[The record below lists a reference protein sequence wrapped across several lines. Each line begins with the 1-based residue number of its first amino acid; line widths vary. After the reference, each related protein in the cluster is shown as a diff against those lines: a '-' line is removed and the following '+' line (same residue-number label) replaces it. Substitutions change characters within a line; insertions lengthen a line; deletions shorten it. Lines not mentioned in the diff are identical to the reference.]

1 MKKRGTWH
9 ILFWIT
15 LFVIIFIL
23 INAAGKKGPEV
34 ELEYSQFKQYI
45 RSGSVS
51 KVVVG
56 QDFIKGQFR
65 DSDGILKKF
74 RTIPMNDPNLIKD
87 MEENKVL
94 NFSSVE
100 KNGWLSS
107 ILIGCLPMVLLFF
120 VLFFLMR
127 GMIVGSGKH
136 EIMSFGK
143 TKAKLA
149 GNNAAKKVT
158 FKDVAG
164 CNEAKEELQEII
176 EFLKDP
182 AKFQKLGGKIPK
194 GVLLFG
200 SPGTGKTLL
209 AKAVAGEAG
218 VPFFSSSGSEFVEM
232 FVGVGASRV
241 RDLFDQGRKSAPCL
255 LFIDEIDAVG
265 RHRFAGIGGGH
276 DEREQTLNQLLV
288 EMDGFDTKE
297 GVILIAATNRPDV
310 LDPAILRPGRF
321 DRQVLVSSPDL
332 KDREEILSVHAQ
344 KIKID
349 TDVNLNV
356 IARRT
361 PGFVGADLANLINE
375 AALLAARNGQKAVN
389 MKNMEEAIDRVL
401 AGPQR
406 KSRMMSDKEKKV
418 IAYHEAGHTIVAK
431 LVPTAD
437 PVHKVSIVPRGPA
450 LGYTLQLPEE
460 DKYLTSRTELL
471 DRLAILFGGRVAE
484 ELVFSEITTGAQNDI
499 SKATEI
505 ATRMV
510 MEFGMSEKV
519 GPMALQRPNEEIFL
533 GRDIS
538 KGVRHSGKTSELIDE
553 EIKRLIDE
561 AKNEATKLIK
571 DNLTKLD
578 KLVNYLLERETLSGE
593 EVNKIMKGEDLPSIS
608 QKAPG
613 REEDR
618 KEAGVEKEVIKEI
631 TDNGKQES
639 EKFSF

>member
-1 MKKRGTWH
+1 
-9 ILFWIT
+9 
-15 LFVIIFIL
+15 
-23 INAAGKKGPEV
+23 
-34 ELEYSQFKQYI
+34 
-45 RSGSVS
+45 
-51 KVVVG
+51 VVG

-65 DSDGILKKF
+65 DSDGVLKNF

-94 NFSSVE
+94 EFSSIE
-100 KNGWLSS
+100 KGGWLSS
-107 ILIGCLPMVLLFF
+107 LLVGCLPMILFLF
-120 VLFFLMR
+120 VWFFLMR
-127 GMIVGSGKH
+127 GMMMGSGKH
-136 EIMSFGK
+136 AMSFGK

-310 LDPAILRPGRF
+310 LDPALLRPGRF
-321 DRQVLVSSPDL
+321 DRQVVVPSPDL
-332 KDREEILSVHAQ
+332 KDREEILTVHAQ
-344 KIKID
+344 KIKLD
-349 TDVNLNV
+349 SDVNLNV

-375 AALLAARNGQKAVN
+375 AALLAARNNQKAVN
-389 MKNMEEAIDRVL
+389 MKNMEEAIDRIL

-406 KSRMMSDKEKKV
+406 KSRMMSEKEKKV

-431 LVPTAD
+431 LLPMAD

-460 DKYLTSRTELL
+460 DKYLTSKSELL

-484 ELVFSEITTGAQNDI
+484 EVMFSEITTGAQNDI

-510 MEFGMSEKV
+510 MEFGMSEKI
-519 GPMALQRPNEEIFL
+519 GPMALQRPNEEVFL

-538 KGVRHSGKTSELIDE
+538 REVRHSGKTSELIDE
-553 EIKRLIDE
+553 EIKKIIDG
-561 AKNEATKLIK
+561 AKSKATKLIK
-571 DNLTKLD
+571 DNLAALD
-578 KLVNYLLERETLSGE
+578 KLVKYLLERENLNGE
-593 EVNKIMKGEDLPSIS
+593 EVDKIIKGEELPPMAE
-608 QKAPG
+608 KVPVT
-613 REEDR
+613 EEDR
-618 KEAGVEKEVIKEI
+618 KEASVEKKVIKEK
-631 TDNGKQES
+631 N
-639 EKFSF
+639 

>member
-1 MKKRGTWH
+1 MKKKGPWH

-15 LFVIIFIL
+15 LFIIIFML
-23 INAAGKKGPEV
+23 MNAAGKKSSEA
-34 ELEYSQFKQYI
+34 ELEYSQFKRYI

-51 KVVVG
+51 KIVVG

-65 DSDGILKKF
+65 DSDGVLKKF
-74 RTIPMNDPNLIKD
+74 KTIPMNDPNLIKD

-94 NFSSVE
+94 EFSSVE
-100 KNGWLSS
+100 KGGLLSS
-107 ILIGCLPMVLLFF
+107 ILIGCLPMILFLF
-120 VLFFLMR
+120 VWFFLMR
-127 GMIVGSGKH
+127 GMMAGGGKQA
-136 EIMSFGK
+136 MSFGK

-149 GNNAAKKVT
+149 GNNTAKKVT

-176 EFLKDP
+176 GFLKEP

-310 LDPAILRPGRF
+310 LDPALLRPGRF
-321 DRQVLVSSPDL
+321 DRQVVVPSPDL

-344 KIKID
+344 KIKLD

-389 MKNMEEAIDRVL
+389 MKNMEEAIDRIL

-431 LVPTAD
+431 LLPTAD

-450 LGYTLQLPEE
+450 LGYTLQVPEE

-538 KGVRHSGKTSELIDE
+538 REVRHSGKTSELIDE
-553 EIKRLIDE
+553 EIKKLIDE
-561 AKNEATKLIK
+561 AKNEATRLIE
-571 DNLTKLD
+571 DNSTKLD
-578 KLVNYLLERETLSGE
+578 KLVNYLLDRETLSGE
-593 EVNKIMKGEDLPSIS
+593 EVNKIMKGEDLPYIS
-608 QKAPG
+608 QKAPVTK
-613 REEDR
+613 EDK
-618 KEAGVEKEVIKEI
+618 KEAAVGKEI
-631 TDNGKQES
+631 IRK
-639 EKFSF
+639 

>member
-1 MKKRGTWH
+1 MKKRGPWH

-15 LFVIIFIL
+15 LFIIIFML
-23 INAAGKKGPEV
+23 MNAAGKKSPEV

-45 RSGSVS
+45 RAGSVS

-65 DSDGILKKF
+65 DSDGVLKKF
-74 RTIPMNDPNLIKD
+74 RTIPMKDHNLIKD

-94 NFSSVE
+94 EFSSVE
-100 KNGWLSS
+100 KGGWFSS
-107 ILIGCLPMVLLFF
+107 ILIGCLPMILFLF
-120 VLFFLMR
+120 VWFFLMR
-127 GMIVGSGKH
+127 GMMAGGGKQV
-136 EIMSFGK
+136 MSFGK

-149 GNNAAKKVT
+149 GNNAAKKAT

-310 LDPAILRPGRF
+310 LDPALLRPGRF
-321 DRQVLVSSPDL
+321 DRQVVVPSPDL
-332 KDREEILSVHAQ
+332 KDREEILYVHAQ
-344 KIKID
+344 KIKLD
-349 TDVNLNV
+349 TGANLNV

-389 MKNMEEAIDRVL
+389 MKNMEEAIDRIL

-406 KSRMMSDKEKKV
+406 KSRMMSDKEKKI

-519 GPMALQRPNEEIFL
+519 GPVALQRPNEEVFL

-538 KGVRHSGKTSELIDE
+538 REVRHSGKTSELIDE
-553 EIKRLIDE
+553 EIKTLIGE
-561 AKNEATKLIK
+561 AKDEATKLIK
-571 DNLTKLD
+571 DNSTKLD
-578 KLVNYLLERETLSGE
+578 KLVNYLLERENLSGE
-593 EVNKIMKGEDLPSIS
+593 EVDKIMKGEDLPSIS
-608 QKAPG
+608 QKAPVT
-613 REEDR
+613 EDGR
-618 KEAGVEKEVIKEI
+618 KETAVEKDVIKEI
-631 TDNGKQES
+631 IDDGKQES
-639 EKFSF
+639 EKI

>member
-1 MKKRGTWH
+1 MKKKKPWH

-15 LFVIIFIL
+15 LFIIIFML
-23 INAAGKKGPEV
+23 MNSAGKKGLEAK
-34 ELEYSQFKQYI
+34 LEYSQFKQYI
-45 RSGSVS
+45 RAGRVS

-65 DSDGILKKF
+65 DSDGVLKNF

-87 MEENKVL
+87 MEENKVFE
-94 NFSSVE
+94 FSSVE
-100 KNGWLSS
+100 KGGWFSS
-107 ILIGCLPMVLLFF
+107 LLTGCLPMILFLF
-120 VLFFLMR
+120 VWFFLMR
-127 GMIVGSGKH
+127 GMMIGVGKNT
-136 EIMSFGK
+136 MSFGK
-143 TKAKLA
+143 AKAKLA
-149 GNNAAKKVT
+149 GNNATKKVT
-158 FKDVAG
+158 FKGVAG

-182 AKFQKLGGKIPK
+182 TKFQKLGGKIPK

-209 AKAVAGEAG
+209 AKAVAGEAE

-310 LDPAILRPGRF
+310 LDPALLRPGRF
-321 DRQVLVSSPDL
+321 DRQVVVPSPDL
-332 KDREEILSVHAQ
+332 KDREEILTVHAQ
-344 KIKID
+344 KIKLD
-349 TDVNLNV
+349 NNVNLNV

-375 AALLAARNGQKAVN
+375 AALLAARNNQKTVN
-389 MKNMEEAIDRVL
+389 MKNMEEAIDRIL

-406 KSRMMSDKEKKV
+406 KSRMMSEKEKKI

-431 LVPTAD
+431 LLPTAD
-437 PVHKVSIVPRGPA
+437 PVHKVSIMPRGPA
-450 LGYTLQLPEE
+450 LGYTLQLPKE
-460 DKYLTSRTELL
+460 DKYLTSKSELL

-484 ELVFSEITTGAQNDI
+484 EVMFSEITTGAQNDI

-505 ATRMV
+505 ATKMV
-510 MEFGMSEKV
+510 MEFGMSEKI
-519 GPMALQRPNEEIFL
+519 GPMTLQRPNEEVFL

-538 KGVRHSGKTSELIDE
+538 KEVRHSGKTSELIDE
-553 EIKRLIDE
+553 EVKKIIDG
-561 AKNEATKLIK
+561 AKSKATKLIK
-571 DNLTKLD
+571 DYSTVLNKLTK
-578 KLVNYLLERETLSGE
+578 YLLERESLNGE
-593 EVNKIMKGEDLPSIS
+593 EVDKIMKGEELSS
-608 QKAPG
+608 VVVEASAAG
-613 REEDR
+613 EDR
-618 KEAGVEKEVIKEI
+618 KEVTVEKEVIIKKKN
-631 TDNGKQES
+631 DGG
-639 EKFSF
+639 

>member
-1 MKKRGTWH
+1 MKKKSPWH

-15 LFVIIFIL
+15 FFIIIFML
-23 INAAGKKGPEV
+23 MNSAGKKGLETD
-34 ELEYSQFKQYI
+34 LEYSQFKQYI
-45 RSGSVS
+45 RAGSVS

-65 DSDGILKKF
+65 DSDGVLKNF

-94 NFSSVE
+94 EFSSVE
-100 KNGWLSS
+100 KGGWLSS
-107 ILIGCLPMVLLFF
+107 LLVGCLPMILFLF
-120 VLFFLMR
+120 VWFFLMR
-127 GMIVGSGKH
+127 GMMMGSGKH
-136 EIMSFGK
+136 AMSFGK

-149 GNNAAKKVT
+149 GNSAAKKVT

-310 LDPAILRPGRF
+310 LDPALLRPGRF
-321 DRQVLVSSPDL
+321 DRQVVVPNPDL
-332 KDREEILSVHAQ
+332 KDREEILAVHAQ
-344 KIKID
+344 KIKLD
-349 TDVNLNV
+349 SDVNLNV

-375 AALLAARNGQKAVN
+375 AALLAARNNQKAVN
-389 MKNMEEAIDRVL
+389 MKNMEEAIDRIL

-406 KSRMMSDKEKKV
+406 KSRMMSEKEKKV

-431 LVPTAD
+431 LLPTAD

-450 LGYTLQLPEE
+450 LGYTIQLPEE
-460 DKYLTSRTELL
+460 DKYLTSKSELL

-484 ELVFSEITTGAQNDI
+484 EVMFSEITTGAQNDI

-505 ATRMV
+505 ATKMV

-519 GPMALQRPNEEIFL
+519 GPMALQRPNEEVFL

-538 KGVRHSGKTSELIDE
+538 REVRHSGKTSELIDE
-553 EIKRLIDE
+553 EIKKIVDG
-561 AKNEATKLIK
+561 AKSKATKLIK
-571 DNLTKLD
+571 DNSAALD
-578 KLVNYLLERETLSGE
+578 KLVNYLLERENLNGE
-593 EVNKIMKGEDLPSIS
+593 EVDKIMKGEELPPVAE
-608 QKAPG
+608 KVPVT
-613 REEDR
+613 EEDR
-618 KEAGVEKEVIKEI
+618 KEASVEKEVIKEKI
-631 TDNGKQES
+631 DSGQQKS
-639 EKFSF
+639 EKI

>member
-1 MKKRGTWH
+1 MKKKSPWH

-15 LFVIIFIL
+15 LFIIIFML
-23 INAAGKKGPEV
+23 MNSAGKKGLET

-45 RSGSVS
+45 RAGCVS

-65 DSDGILKKF
+65 DFNGVLKNF

-94 NFSSVE
+94 EFSSIE
-100 KNGWLSS
+100 KGGWLSS
-107 ILIGCLPMVLLFF
+107 LLVGCLPMILFLF
-120 VLFFLMR
+120 VWFFLMR
-127 GMIVGSGKH
+127 GMMMGSGKYA
-136 EIMSFGK
+136 MSFGK

-209 AKAVAGEAG
+209 AKAVAGEAE

-310 LDPAILRPGRF
+310 LDPALLRPGRF
-321 DRQVLVSSPDL
+321 DRQVVVPNPDL
-332 KDREEILSVHAQ
+332 KDREEILSVHAK
-344 KIKID
+344 KIKLD
-349 TDVNLNV
+349 SNVSLNV

-375 AALLAARNGQKAVN
+375 SALLAARNNQKSVN
-389 MKNMEEAIDRVL
+389 MKNMEEAIDRIL

-406 KSRMMSDKEKKV
+406 KSRIMSEKEKKV

-431 LVPTAD
+431 LLPMAD

-460 DKYLTSRTELL
+460 DKYLTSKSELL

-484 ELVFSEITTGAQNDI
+484 EVMFSEITTGSQSDI

-505 ATRMV
+505 ATKMV
-510 MEFGMSEKV
+510 MEFGMSEKI
-519 GPMALQRPNEEIFL
+519 GPMALQRPNEEVFL

-538 KGVRHSGKTSELIDE
+538 REVRHSGKTSELIDE
-553 EIKRLIDE
+553 EIKKIIDG
-561 AKNEATKLIK
+561 AKSKATQLIK
-571 DNLTKLD
+571 DNSAALD
-578 KLVNYLLERETLSGE
+578 KLVKYLLERENLNGE
-593 EVNKIMKGEDLPSIS
+593 EVDKIIKGEELHPMAE
-608 QKAPG
+608 KVPVT
-613 REEDR
+613 EEGR
-618 KEAGVEKEVIKEI
+618 KEAAVEKEVIKEKI
-631 TDNGKQES
+631 NGKQQES
-639 EKFSF
+639 EKI

>member
-1 MKKRGTWH
+1 MKKKSPWH

-15 LFVIIFIL
+15 LFIIIFML
-23 INAAGKKGPEV
+23 MNSAGKKGLETD
-34 ELEYSQFKQYI
+34 LEYSQFKQYI
-45 RSGSVS
+45 RAGSVS

-65 DSDGILKKF
+65 DSDGVLKNF

-94 NFSSVE
+94 EFSSVE
-100 KNGWLSS
+100 KGGWLSS
-107 ILIGCLPMVLLFF
+107 LLVGCLPMILFLF
-120 VLFFLMR
+120 VWFFLMR
-127 GMIVGSGKH
+127 GMMMGSGKH
-136 EIMSFGK
+136 AMSFGK

-310 LDPAILRPGRF
+310 LDPALLRPGRF
-321 DRQVLVSSPDL
+321 DRQVIVPSPDL
-332 KDREEILSVHAQ
+332 KDREEILAVHAQ
-344 KIKID
+344 KIKLD
-349 TDVNLNV
+349 SDVNLNV

-375 AALLAARNGQKAVN
+375 AALLAARNNQKAVN
-389 MKNMEEAIDRVL
+389 MKNMEEAIDRIL

-406 KSRMMSDKEKKV
+406 KSRMMSEKEKKI

-431 LVPTAD
+431 LLPTAD

-460 DKYLTSRTELL
+460 DKYLTSKSELL

-484 ELVFSEITTGAQNDI
+484 EVMFSEITTGAQNDI

-519 GPMALQRPNEEIFL
+519 GPMALQRPNEEVFL

-538 KGVRHSGKTSELIDE
+538 REVRHSGKTSELIDE
-553 EIKRLIDE
+553 EIKKIIDG
-561 AKNEATKLIK
+561 AKSKATKLIK
-571 DNLTKLD
+571 DNSAVLD
-578 KLVNYLLERETLSGE
+578 KLVKYLLERENLNGE
-593 EVNKIMKGEDLPSIS
+593 EVDKIIKGEELPPVAE
-608 QKAPG
+608 KVPVT
-613 REEDR
+613 EEDR
-618 KEAGVEKEVIKEI
+618 KEASVEKEVIKEKI
-631 TDNGKQES
+631 DGGQQKS
-639 EKFSF
+639 EKI

>member
-1 MKKRGTWH
+1 M
-9 ILFWIT
+9 
-15 LFVIIFIL
+15 
-23 INAAGKKGPEV
+23 NSAGKKGLET

-45 RSGSVS
+45 RAGSVS
-51 KVVVG
+51 KVIVG

-65 DSDGILKKF
+65 DLDGVLKNF

-94 NFSSVE
+94 EFSSVE
-100 KNGWLSS
+100 KGSWFSS
-107 ILIGCLPMVLLFF
+107 LLAGCLPMILFLF
-120 VLFFLMR
+120 VWFFLMR
-127 GMIVGSGKH
+127 GMMMSGGKNA
-136 EIMSFGK
+136 MSFGK

-149 GNNAAKKVT
+149 GNNAAKKVM

-218 VPFFSSSGSEFVEM
+218 VLFFSSSGSEFVEM

-310 LDPAILRPGRF
+310 LDPALLRSGRF
-321 DRQVLVSSPDL
+321 DRQVVVPSPDL
-332 KDREEILSVHAQ
+332 KDREEILAVHAQ
-344 KIKID
+344 KVKLD
-349 TDVNLNV
+349 KNVDLNV

-361 PGFVGADLANLINE
+361 SGFVGADLANLINE
-375 AALLAARNGQKAVN
+375 ATLLAARNNQKAVN
-389 MKNMEEAIDRVL
+389 MKNMEEAIDRIL

-406 KSRMMSDKEKKV
+406 KSRIMSEKEKKI

-431 LVPTAD
+431 LLPTTD

-460 DKYLTSRTELL
+460 DKYLTSKSELL
-471 DRLAILFGGRVAE
+471 DRLTILFGGRVAE
-484 ELVFSEITTGAQNDI
+484 EVIFSEITTGAQNDI

-505 ATRMV
+505 VTRMV
-510 MEFGMSEKV
+510 MEFGMSEKI
-519 GPMALQRPNEEIFL
+519 GPMALQKPNEEVFL

-538 KGVRHSGKTSELIDE
+538 REVRHSGKTSELIDE
-553 EIKRLIDE
+553 EIKKIICG
-561 AKNEATKLIK
+561 AKSKAMKLIE
-571 DNLTKLD
+571 DNLATLD
-578 KLVNYLLERETLSGE
+578 RLVKYLLERENLNGE
-593 EVNKIMKGEDLPSIS
+593 EVDKIMKGEELSTVVENVP
-608 QKAPG
+608 
-613 REEDR
+613 EEDR
-618 KEAGVEKEVIKEI
+618 KEVAIEKEVIK
-631 TDNGKQES
+631 
-639 EKFSF
+639 

>member
-1 MKKRGTWH
+1 MKKKSPWH

-15 LFVIIFIL
+15 LFIIIFML
-23 INAAGKKGPEV
+23 MNSAGKKGPEA

-45 RSGSVS
+45 RACSVF

-65 DSDGILKKF
+65 DSDGVLKKF
-74 RTIPMNDPNLIKD
+74 KTIPMNDPNLIKD

-94 NFSSVE
+94 EFSSVE
-100 KNGWLSS
+100 KGGWLSS
-107 ILIGCLPMVLLFF
+107 LLVGCLPMVLFLF
-120 VLFFLMR
+120 VWFFLMR
-127 GMIVGSGKH
+127 GMMAGGGKQA
-136 EIMSFGK
+136 MSFGK

-255 LFIDEIDAVG
+255 LFVDEIDAVG

-310 LDPAILRPGRF
+310 LDPALLRPGRF
-321 DRQVLVSSPDL
+321 DRQVIVPSPDL
-332 KDREEILSVHAQ
+332 KDREEILAVHAQ
-344 KIKID
+344 KIKLD
-349 TDVNLNV
+349 SDVNLNV

-361 PGFVGADLANLINE
+361 SGFVGADLANLINE

-389 MKNMEEAIDRVL
+389 MKNMEEAIDRIL

-406 KSRMMSDKEKKV
+406 KSRMMSEREKKV

-431 LVPTAD
+431 LLPTAD

-460 DKYLTSRTELL
+460 DKYLTSKTELL

-484 ELVFSEITTGAQNDI
+484 EVIFSEITTGAQNDI

-510 MEFGMSEKV
+510 MEFGMSEKI

-538 KGVRHSGKTSELIDE
+538 REVRHSGKTSELIDE
-553 EIKRLIDE
+553 EIKKIIDG
-561 AKNEATKLIK
+561 AKTKATKLIK
-571 DNLTKLD
+571 DNLAKLG
-578 KLVNYLLERETLSGE
+578 KLVNCLLERENLNGE
-593 EVNKIMKGEDLPSIS
+593 EVDKIMKGEDLLPVAE
-608 QKAPG
+608 KAPVTK
-613 REEDR
+613 EDG
-618 KEAGVEKEVIKEI
+618 KEAAIEKEVIKEKI
-631 TDNGKQES
+631 DGGQRES
-639 EKFSF
+639 EKI